1 MLGEIKFSFFILC
14 TRKKKY
20 FVRELR
26 ETDLMELILRAAL
39 LQLYYGK
46 SEGGML
52 HYSSQMKMNAF
63 RYLVGFRKTNQSM
76 FHLVHNA
83 ELEYNTNTNDGGR
96 WVYTTSIGNCRWN
109 EMKVFCFLFLFLFL
123 FLIHFSR
130 IFTSPVSGSK
140 WMDYCE
146 WSMPGGNGNLVSFW
160 LRGKKIKFREERR
173 FFFKIGGKQS
183 KVSFLF
189 EIKIYF
195 LCTLSTLK

>member
-1 MLGEIKFSFFILC
+1 MNEKKNTLYE
-14 TRKKKY
+14 KKKY

-109 EMKVFCFLFLFLFL
+109 EIFSFSISFFFDPFFSYFYISGLWFQVNGLLRVIHARRKWKFGEFLA
-123 FLIHFSR
+123 
-130 IFTSPVSGSK
+130 SGK
-140 WMDYCE
+140 E
-146 WSMPGGNGNLVSFW
+146 N
-160 LRGKKIKFREERR
+160 KIPRREEI
-173 FFFKIGGKQS
+173 FFQDRG
-183 KVSFLF
+183 
-189 EIKIYF
+189 EAIK
-195 LCTLSTLK
+195 S

>member
-1 MLGEIKFSFFILC
+1 MNE
-14 TRKKKY
+14 KKKY

-96 WVYTTSIGNCRWN
+96 WVYSTSIGNCR
-109 EMKVFCFLFLFLFL
+109 
-123 FLIHFSR
+123 
-130 IFTSPVSGSK
+130 
-140 WMDYCE
+140 
-146 WSMPGGNGNLVSFW
+146 
-160 LRGKKIKFREERR
+160 
-173 FFFKIGGKQS
+173 
-183 KVSFLF
+183 
-189 EIKIYF
+189 
-195 LCTLSTLK
+195 